1 MAREPDDPQAI
12 VNRKVGVEPP
22 TQAAEEALDALD
34 VRDGDR
40 DGLQLHVAPR
50 ALGVSVPVSLRT

>member
-1 MAREPDDPQAI
+1 MFTTGIMI
-12 VNRKVGVEPP
+12 VPKGPLSDVIGAA
-22 TQAAEEALDALD
+22 QAAEEALDALD
-34 VRDGDR
+34 VR